1 MMCILAEGPQ
11 RRDHPRA
18 WSKDNMLMVIFDD
31 NHDDDDVDE
40 KLANQKMRKT
50 VKLLLSPPT
59 LALALPRHLQN
70 GP

>member
-1 MMCILAEGPQ
+1 
-11 RRDHPRA
+11 
-18 WSKDNMLMVIFDD
+18 MVIFDD